1 MSKKDTVTKAF
12 MRENTV
18 FADAFNYL
26 IFNGKKVI
34 QPERLQELVQKF
46 GCSKTPIR
54 EALVTLCNEGILRS
68 FPRFGYQVVSV
79 SREEAQNILDF
90 RLVLEGGYL
99 RQSIGNITEENLAE
113 LAEIDERC
121 KQSTDS
127 VWDHWEANTAF
138 HLKLI
143 SFSGNAYAYQELER
157 TMNVLKRA
165 YAQFYWQT
173 WSNVNPALDIAHHN
187 DIMQSIREKD
197 LEKTQNYLKED
208 LADFCG

>member
-1 MSKKDTVTKAF
+1 MKKQQESLKNMVYQAIL
-12 MRENTV
+12 NG
-18 FADAFNYL
+18 
-26 IFNGKKVI
+26 IFTDEYKPNQI
-34 QPERLQELVQKF
+34 INEQELVQKF

-99 RQSIGNITEENLAE
+99 RQSIGNITEENLA
-113 LAEIDERC
+113 
-121 KQSTDS
+121 
-127 VWDHWEANTAF
+127 
-138 HLKLI
+138 
-143 SFSGNAYAYQELER
+143 
-157 TMNVLKRA
+157 A

>member
-1 MSKKDTVTKAF
+1 MLSAF
-12 MRENTV
+12 ISSVLSYPAM
-18 FADAFNYL
+18 
-26 IFNGKKVI
+26 
-34 QPERLQELVQKF
+34 LVQKF

-54 EALVTLCNEGILRS
+54 EALVTLCNEGILHS

-99 RQSIGNITEENLAE
+99 RQSIGHITEENLAE

>member
-1 MSKKDTVTKAF
+1 M
-12 MRENTV
+12 
-18 FADAFNYL
+18 
-26 IFNGKKVI
+26 
-34 QPERLQELVQKF
+34 
-46 GCSKTPIR
+46 
-54 EALVTLCNEGILRS
+54 
-68 FPRFGYQVVSV
+68 

-99 RQSIGNITEENLAE
+99 RQSIGHITEENLAE

-157 TMNVLKRA
+157 TMNLFFHMLPTHLRSPAKETRAKACLKKAFGLLFVTIQIHAKRKKGTGLL
-165 YAQFYWQT
+165 Q
-173 WSNVNPALDIAHHN
+173 
-187 DIMQSIREKD
+187 
-197 LEKTQNYLKED
+197 
-208 LADFCG
+208 